1 MAENAAADRLEAEL
15 ALLEAMYPEA
25 LSFSPKAR
33 EVKYV
38 HANPSGLLVLRLPD
52 LYPEAG
58 GLPETITATGP
69 QREDL
74 RSAAKEAI
82 AGLCLTTGEEV
93 LDAIILNFQELLGAL
108 ASTYP
113 GTEGQVDGTGA
124 GAGEE
129 NRSRTVVIWLHHL
142 LNTNK
147 RKLALNPSISGPQ
160 PISGLTKPG
169 YPGILVFSGPKTSV
183 DAHVAELR
191 AQRWQAFQVRYDSE
205 DRTSGG
211 DAPKESDCWSFE
223 HGTGIREVESMSE
236 LVQGLSDP
244 RQREVFLDAVG
255 VR

>member
-1 MAENAAADRLEAEL
+1 MAGEEAADRLQAEL
-15 ALLEAMYPEA
+15 ELLEAMYPEA
-25 LSFSPKAR
+25 ISFLPKAR

-38 HANPSGLLVLRLPD
+38 HADPSGTLVLRLPD
-52 LYPEAG
+52 LYPAVS
-58 GLPETITATGP
+58 LPEAITATGP
-69 QREDL
+69 RWEDL
-74 RSAAKEAI
+74 RSATKDAI
-82 AGLCLTTGEEV
+82 AGLQLAPGEEV
-93 LDAIILNFQELLGAL
+93 LDAIILSFQELL
-108 ASTYP
+108 ASCVP
-113 GTEGQVDGTGA
+113 SNPMQGEQTGDA
-124 GAGEE
+124 REKE
-129 NRSRTVVIWLHHL
+129 QSRTVVIWLHHL

-244 RQREVFLDAVG
+244 RQREVFLDTVG